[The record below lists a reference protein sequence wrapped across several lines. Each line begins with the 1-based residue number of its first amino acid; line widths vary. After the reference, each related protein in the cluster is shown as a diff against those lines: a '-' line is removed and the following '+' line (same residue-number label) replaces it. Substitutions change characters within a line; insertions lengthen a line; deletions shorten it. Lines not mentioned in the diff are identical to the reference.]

1 MKICLTI
8 YSSPWSEFKGGGQI
22 AVHHLACALQ
32 RMGHEVHALY
42 SKSPGEKISA
52 KPPYTVHWTSHF
64 NCATLNLDI
73 FSYYR
78 AMKRLM
84 KWEHFDILHG
94 NAEEAFFASDIART
108 FKAGYLFTSH
118 ANMIPETGMIRGML
132 RPWSFLKTLNNY
144 LLRSSAFNAS
154 RVITLS
160 EFSKK
165 LVLKGLRK
173 KKGKK
178 VMVVSPGIEPTWFE
192 VKRQAEGSTDLV
204 FWGRMEDQ
212 KGISELLRTLKEVA
226 GRIPEVRLHL
236 IGEGNMIKSYQ
247 KQAENL
253 GVLDRVNFHGWMEVD
268 AIQQFIAKCAVGV
281 FPSRIES
288 FGLSMAEAMGAGLP
302 IIATRVGALPE
313 FIEDGVTG
321 TLVPPGNIPALYR
334 SILEKLEN
342 PGRAQTLADAG
353 RELVRQRFS
362 WDQSA
367 RIMTDIY
374 QSVLDE
380 I

>member
-1 MKICLTI
+1 
-8 YSSPWSEFKGGGQI
+8 
-22 AVHHLACALQ
+22 
-32 RMGHEVHALY
+32 
-42 SKSPGEKISA
+42 
-52 KPPYTVHWTSHF
+52 
-64 NCATLNLDI
+64 
-73 FSYYR
+73 
-78 AMKRLM
+78 
-84 KWEHFDILHG
+84 
-94 NAEEAFFASDIART
+94 
-108 FKAGYLFTSH
+108 
-118 ANMIPETGMIRGML
+118 
-132 RPWSFLKTLNNY
+132 
-144 LLRSSAFNAS
+144 
-154 RVITLS
+154 
-160 EFSKK
+160 
-165 LVLKGLRK
+165 
-173 KKGKK
+173 
-178 VMVVSPGIEPTWFE
+178 
-192 VKRQAEGSTDLV
+192 
-204 FWGRMEDQ
+204 
-212 KGISELLRTLKEVA
+212 
-226 GRIPEVRLHL
+226 
-236 IGEGNMIKSYQ
+236 MIKSYQ
-247 KQAENL
+247 KQAKKL

-353 RELVRQRFS
+353 QELVRQRFS

>member
-8 YSSPWSEFKGGGQI
+8 YSSPWSRFKGGGQI

-32 RMGHEVHALY
+32 RMGHDVHVLY

-64 NCATLNLDI
+64 HCATLNLDI

-78 AMKRLM
+78 ALKRLM
-84 KWEHFDILHG
+84 KWERFDILHG
-94 NAEEAFFASDIART
+94 NAEEAFFASDIARK
-108 FKAGYLFTSH
+108 FKAGYLFTNHSC
-118 ANMIPETGMIRGML
+118 AIPETGMIRGML
-132 RPWSFLKTLNNY
+132 HPISFLKTLNNY

-154 RVITLS
+154 RVITFS

-165 LVLKGLRK
+165 LVLKGLRN

-178 VMVVSPGIEPTWFE
+178 VMVVSPGIDSTWFE
-192 VKRQAEGSTDLV
+192 VKRQAGGSKDLV
-204 FWGRMEDQ
+204 LWGRMEDE
-212 KGISELLRTLKEVA
+212 KGIPELLRTLKEVA

-236 IGEGNMIKSYQ
+236 IGEGNMTESYR
-247 KQAENL
+247 KQAEDL
-253 GVLDRVNFHGWMEVD
+253 GVLDRVNFHGWMDVD
-268 AIQQFIAKCAVGV
+268 ALQQFTSKCAAGV

-313 FIEDGVTG
+313 FINDGVTG
-321 TLVPPGNIPALYR
+321 TLVSPGNIPALYR
-334 SILEKLEN
+334 AILEKLEN
-342 PGRAQTLADAG
+342 PDRAQALADAG
-353 RELVRQRFS
+353 QELVRQRFS

-367 RIMTDIY
+367 REMTEIY
-374 QSVLDE
+374 QAVRAE

>member
-8 YSSPWSEFKGGGQI
+8 YSSPWSKFKGGGQI

-32 RMGHEVHALY
+32 RMGHDVHVLY

-64 NCATLNLDI
+64 HCATLNLDI

-78 AMKRLM
+78 ALKRLM
-84 KWEHFDILHG
+84 KWERFDILHG
-94 NAEEAFFASDIART
+94 NAEEAFFASDIARK
-108 FKAGYLFTSH
+108 FKAGYLFTNHSC
-118 ANMIPETGMIRGML
+118 AIPETGMIRGML
-132 RPWSFLKTLNNY
+132 HPISFLKTLNNY

-154 RVITLS
+154 RVITFS

-165 LVLKGLRK
+165 LVLKGLRN

-178 VMVVSPGIEPTWFE
+178 VMVVSPGIDSTWFE
-192 VKRQAEGSTDLV
+192 VKRQAGGSKDLV
-204 FWGRMEDQ
+204 LWGRMEDE
-212 KGISELLRTLKEVA
+212 KGIPELLRTLKEVA

-236 IGEGNMIKSYQ
+236 IGEGNMTESYR
-247 KQAENL
+247 KQAEDL
-253 GVLDRVNFHGWMEVD
+253 GVLDRVNFHGWMDVD
-268 AIQQFIAKCAVGV
+268 ALQQFTSKCAAGV

-313 FIEDGVTG
+313 FINDGVTG
-321 TLVPPGNIPALYR
+321 TLVSPGNIPALYR
-334 SILEKLEN
+334 AILEKLEN
-342 PGRAQTLADAG
+342 PDRAQALADAG
-353 RELVRQRFS
+353 QELVRQRFS

-367 RIMTDIY
+367 REMTEIY
-374 QSVLDE
+374 QAVRAE